1 MRMMADDYTEDD
13 GVDDDDR
20 DNMINEDP
28 DGG

>member
-1 MRMMADDYTEDD
+1 MRMMANDYTEDD
-13 GVDDDDR
+13 GVDDDR